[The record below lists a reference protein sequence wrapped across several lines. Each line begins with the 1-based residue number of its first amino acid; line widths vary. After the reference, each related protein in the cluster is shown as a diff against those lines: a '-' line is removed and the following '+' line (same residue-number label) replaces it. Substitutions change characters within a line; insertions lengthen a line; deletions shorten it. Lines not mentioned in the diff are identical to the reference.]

1 MAIIKNSI
9 VLQNATGTLGEFF
22 VKNFRGKKILAR
34 KSFQRKKSHSKAAV
48 NGRNNFAATVLI
60 SKTINKQPVL
70 KEVWKFANV
79 EASSPYQKMMA
90 YNAKRVDNGKLT
102 TSNRITPGG
111 IPLTLN
117 SASIQDNFLNL
128 DFTLPADDYIVFPA
142 HIYAFL
148 NVNDDNSPMFVLKDN
163 ISEPSPAANY
173 TINFVLDDKIR
184 KALEKDAKPVI
195 YVAAVGSVSNKKAEY
210 WSETAAVQL

>member
-22 VKNFRGKKILAR
+22 VKNFRGQKILAR
-34 KSFQRKKSHSKAAV
+34 KPFQRKKSHSKAAV

-90 YNAKRVDNGKLT
+90 YNAKRVDNGILT
-102 TSNRITPGG
+102 TSNVITPGG
-111 IPLTLN
+111 IPITLN

-128 DFTLPADDYIVFPA
+128 DFTLPANDYIIFPA
-142 HIYAFL
+142 HLYVFL
-148 NVNDDNSPMFVLKDN
+148 YFNEYNSSMFVLNYKMF
-163 ISEPSPAANY
+163 EPSPVENY
-173 TINFVLDDKIR
+173 TINFGLDDNIM
-184 KALEKDAKPVI
+184 KALKKDARPVI
-195 YVAAVGSVSNKKAEY
+195 YIAAIGSVSNKNVEY
-210 WSETAAVQL
+210 CSETAAVQL